1 MPSSNSTLLKLS
13 SWHLLRFWC
22 IFIMRHLLDSFRR
35 SLISSG
41 VCAAA
46 AAVLHR
52 SHEAQLLSGFE
63 QEFQSKSALIESLSS
78 LKDAKEVPIVGGH
91 AGLLASDGL
100 VYKPLPAG
108 KRGEAELRFYADV
121 FAPDRQDRPPASLM
135 PRFAGLHVEPGASGD
150 AAERTF
156 LRLEDIT
163 APFVRPCIMDIK
175 MGVQAW
181 DEDATPAKIAKEACK
196 YPTQQLVGFR
206 LTGMR
211 VWDRTRG
218 MASHALAPSQPLS
231 GTSGGYREHGRAFGY
246 RLTQSALGTAFRE
259 YLFDGTRVRSE
270 LLPPFLEK
278 LLGVRAWFAGQ
289 GEFRFYGSSLL
300 FVYEGDSSAAAAAA
314 AADAP
319 TAAAGATCTSAAAA
333 AVNTAPAAG
342 RAQAASSAAN
352 VSQAT
357 AAASST
363 QPSPKPLL
371 PTAAVDVRMIDFAH
385 VFPIAAAAAHST
397 ASTLGSSAG
406 AASASASS
414 GSASSRPVTTE
425 DRDSGY
431 LLGLDSII
439 HYLLVLLAEHDAPAA
454 AHYQQRWLQQQAA
467 LPRPLMVRGHHF
479 HHVHADG
486 DAAALA
492 FEPGAADAA
501 AAALAGG
508 ATSAA
513 AHVLAKGATLR

>member
-1 MPSSNSTLLKLS
+1 MENQLQIWYLLLNFVHYMMKSFLS
-13 SWHLLRFWC
+13 IC
-22 IFIMRHLLDSFRR
+22 KRHI
-35 SLISSG
+35 ISSG

-46 AAVLHR
+46 AATLYR
-52 SHEAQLLSGFE
+52 SHEAQLHNAPQQDLLSDSAS
-63 QEFQSKSALIESLSS
+63 QRSLSAL
-78 LKDAKEVPIVGGH
+78 KNAKEVPIVGGH

-121 FAPDRQDRPPASLM
+121 FAPDRQDRPPATLM
-135 PRFAGLHVEPGASGD
+135 PRFAGLHIEPAAAGD
-150 AAERTF
+150 AGRTF
-156 LRLEDIT
+156 LRLEDVT

-181 DEDATPAKIAKEACK
+181 DEDATAAKIAKEACK

-211 VWDRTRG
+211 VWDWTRG
-218 MASHALAPSQPLS
+218 IDSHALAPPQPLS
-231 GTSGGYREHGRAFGY
+231 STNGGYREHGRAFGY

-259 YLFDGTRVRSE
+259 YLFDGTRVRAE
-270 LLPPFLEK
+270 LLPPFIEK
-278 LLGVRAWFAGQ
+278 LLAVRGWFAGQ

-300 FVYEGDSSAAAAAA
+300 FVYEGDPAAAAAA
-314 AADAP
+314 ASGATAP
-319 TAAAGATCTSAAAA
+319 PAAASTAVAATTTLSPAAAA
-333 AVNTAPAAG
+333 AAT
-342 RAQAASSAAN
+342 SSASN
-352 VSQAT
+352 VS
-357 AAASST
+357 
-363 QPSPKPLL
+363 PP
-371 PTAAVDVRMIDFAH
+371 AVDVRMIDFAH
-385 VFPIAAAAAHST
+385 VFPIAPAPAPAPVDAAASAAVHST
-397 ASTLGSSAG
+397 AASAPVSGAG
-406 AASASASS
+406 AASSAGS
-414 GSASSRPVTTE
+414 GSALARPITTE
-425 DRDSGY
+425 ERDSGY

-439 HYLLVLLAEHDAPAA
+439 HYMLALLAEHDAVAA
-454 AHYQQRWLQQQAA
+454 AQYQQRWLQQQAV

-501 AAALAGG
+501 AAAAAGG

-513 AHVLAKGATLR
+513 AHVLAKSSALR